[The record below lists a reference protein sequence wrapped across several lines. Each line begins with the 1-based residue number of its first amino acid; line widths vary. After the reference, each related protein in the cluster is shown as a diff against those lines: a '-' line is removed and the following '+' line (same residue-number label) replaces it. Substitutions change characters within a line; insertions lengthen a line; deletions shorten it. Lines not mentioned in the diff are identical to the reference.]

1 MIASHSLAP
10 ISRVVFGKEF
20 YLASMVGMIVADAH
34 IFDLIGLDVDL
45 GQLIDHAD
53 LWRNIGCRHRMTG
66 IPQHIFV
73 AVLDDIATE
82 DELNLQ
88 AREGIRIRE
97 ALIDDRWFLWC
108 AAIEAGQRYLC
119 RLCRCRETGDEQ
131 AGAEREPSQYSIHCL
146 FSAPYVFPQATPPMW
161 HKATI

>member
-1 MIASHSLAP
+1 
-10 ISRVVFGKEF
+10 
-20 YLASMVGMIVADAH
+20 
-34 IFDLIGLDVDL
+34 
-45 GQLIDHAD
+45 
-53 LWRNIGCRHRMTG
+53 MTG

-119 RLCRCRETGDEQ
+119 RLCSCRETGDEQ
-131 AGAEREPSQYSIHCL
+131 AGAEREPSQYSIHRL
-146 FSAPYVFPQATPPMW
+146 FSAPDVFSQATPPNW
-161 HKATI
+161 HKATIRPAENYDEPME

>member
-1 MIASHSLAP
+1 
-10 ISRVVFGKEF
+10 
-20 YLASMVGMIVADAH
+20 MVGMIVADAH

-66 IPQHIFV
+66 IPQHIFI

-97 ALIDDRWFLWC
+97 ALIDDRWFLSGLPQSRRANVTSAAC
-108 AAIEAGQRYLC
+108 ADVARPATNRP
-119 RLCRCRETGDEQ
+119 
-131 AGAEREPSQYSIHCL
+131 APSANPVSIQFIVFL
-146 FSAPYVFPQATPPMW
+146 SAPYVFQQATPPMW